1 VTREHKLA
9 LILGFAVILIVGVLV
24 GDHFSRARQAA
35 IGAEIATPTGDAIV
49 VPVDQPT
56 MPMGVAAGGGGG
68 PAILTTGLPAPEG
81 MITPTGGEPAAG
93 TGEVAVVPVE
103 LKMGHKNDEPG
114 SVPGFVPTGG
124 GVLGTGVGSVPPAA
138 GLETVR
144 SPLGGGEGTSEPA
157 PAGDPLLPVSTGS
170 ERRYVVEPGDSL
182 YRIAEKMYR
191 DGSLHKALAE
201 YNKDK
206 IPSAAALRVGV
217 TLRVPPKDVLLG
229 QARLGPKAQA
239 DTTPANVTTAT
250 PAGGKPPAVK
260 TEPTTR
266 PEATRTP
273 AKPEAAARTYTV
285 KPGDTLGTI
294 AQRQLGTSKRWREL
308 LDVNKAVLGDA
319 DDLKVG
325 MTLRL
330 PPR

>member
-49 VPVDQPT
+49 VPVDQPA
-56 MPMGVAAGGGGG
+56 MPIGVAGGGMAGG
-68 PAILTTGLPAPEG
+68 PAVLTTGLPAPEG
-81 MITPTGGEPAAG
+81 MITSAGAETATGPA
-93 TGEVAVVPVE
+93 GEVAVVPVE
-103 LKMGHKNDEPG
+103 LKMGHSGEEPA

-124 GVLGTGVGSVPPAA
+124 GVLGSGVGGVLPAA

-144 SPLGGGEGTSEPA
+144 SPRAGGVVAVEASEPE
-157 PAGDPLLPVSTGS
+157 PAGDPLLPVSSGS

-217 TLRVPPKDVLLG
+217 TLRVPPRDVLLG

-239 DTTPANVTTAT
+239 DTTPANVT
-250 PAGGKPPAVK
+250 PAGAATKPVA
-260 TEPTTR
+260 
-266 PEATRTP
+266 
-273 AKPEAAARTYTV
+273 AKPEAAKAPARPEAAGRTYTV
-285 KPGDTLGTI
+285 KSGDTLGTI

-308 LDVNKAVLGDA
+308 LEANKGVLSDE

-330 PPR
+330 PQR